1 LRPVA
6 RMEISVYPL
15 GTSNPSI
22 SEEVSAIF
30 DVLDRCG
37 LKYEISV
44 MGTTV
49 EGNPAE
55 LLSLAGKLHNAVFS
69 DSIRRVVTVIKID
82 ERR

>member
-1 LRPVA
+1 MKPGA

-22 SEEVSAIF
+22 TGEVSAIF
-30 DVLDRCG
+30 DVLDTCG

-49 EGNPAE
+49 EGNLDE

-69 DSIRRVVTVIKID
+69 DSVRRVVTMIKID

>member
-1 LRPVA
+1 MKPVA
-6 RMEISVYPL
+6 RMEVSVYPL

-22 SEEVSAIF
+22 SGDVSAIF
-30 DVLDRCG
+30 DVLDTCG
-37 LKYEISV
+37 LKYEISI

-69 DSIRRVVTVIKID
+69 DSVRRVVTMIKID